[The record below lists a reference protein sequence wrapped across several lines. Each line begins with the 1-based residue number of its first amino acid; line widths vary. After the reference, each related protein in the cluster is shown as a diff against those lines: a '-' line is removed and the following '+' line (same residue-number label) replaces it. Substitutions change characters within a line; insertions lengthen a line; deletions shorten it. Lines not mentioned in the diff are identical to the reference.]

1 MKFWRT
7 CCIGLWGISDEDVNC
22 TQIAE
27 LMGITVGQVTAY
39 AKSGELINGRYKV
52 VRIPEKFDPELV
64 PLMSEWEKV
73 TEPFRR
79 VIWCKH
85 LTDGVRQLGGGLK
98 WRC

>member
-1 MKFWRT
+1 MVLGMVGDRKK
-7 CCIGLWGISDEDVNC
+7 IS
-22 TQIAE
+22 
-27 LMGITVGQVTAY
+27 GY

>member
-1 MKFWRT
+1 MAHLFELYCEDRL
-7 CCIGLWGISDEDVNC
+7 IGKNKTA

-52 VRIPEKFDPELV
+52 VRIPEKFEPEHV